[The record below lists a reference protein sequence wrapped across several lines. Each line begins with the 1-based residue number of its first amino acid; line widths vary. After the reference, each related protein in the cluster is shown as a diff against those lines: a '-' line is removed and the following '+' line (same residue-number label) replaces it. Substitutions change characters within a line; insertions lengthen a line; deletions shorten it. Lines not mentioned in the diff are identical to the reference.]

1 LGEAAPPA
9 QSMTEVQ
16 STVEIET
23 LDALIAQRGGVED
36 IFAALL
42 SHPLLPEATRVFATS
57 MHEAARTDAVLDA
70 IFKDT
75 GRYLVAMSAVYLH
88 VKGGATL
95 SRLKAMLSVRSYV
108 SAGRLHALLQFLC
121 HLGCLT
127 EVPPHRREPV
137 LYLPTDRFMTA
148 WRHHMRKML
157 EATRIVEPS
166 VARVLDRLDE
176 VDVFAAFCRN
186 QGEYALGE
194 IRESHPDLAFTRIF
208 LHRFAGH
215 QIFWQLLAVQGAGEA
230 PLQGALPVS
239 VDDIAKLHGVSRVH
253 VRHLLD
259 DGVKEGLLRYGDNN
273 DIVLE
278 GTGRAMAR
286 YNQAQQFFVLIA
298 AADKTVREFA

>member
-1 LGEAAPPA
+1 LGEAAPPS

-42 SHPLLPEATRVFATS
+42 SHPLLPEATRVFATI

-148 WRHHMRKML
+148 WRHHVRSVL
-157 EATRIVEPS
+157 EASRIVEPS
-166 VARVLDRLDE
+166 VARRLDE
-176 VDVFAAFCRN
+176 PDVFAAFCRN
-186 QGEYALGE
+186 QGEYAIGE
-194 IRESHPDLAFTRIF
+194 VRETHQQLAFTRIF
-208 LHRFAGH
+208 MHRFAGH
-215 QIFWQLLAVQGAGEA
+215 QIFWQLLSTG
-230 PLQGALPVS
+230 GALPAS
-239 VDDIAKLHGVSRVH
+239 VDDLARLHGVSRVH
-253 VRHLLD
+253 VKHLLD
-259 DGVKEGLLRYGDNN
+259 DGVKEGLLRHGNN
-273 DIVLE
+273 HEILLE
-278 GTGRAMAR
+278 DAGRA
-286 YNQAQQFFVLIA
+286 IA
-298 AADKTVREFA
+298 TTRRSSSSS